1 MIAFFINYGAE
12 VVTDLNLCWDYC
24 CPVVYK
30 RLERVAGGIMFLEC
44 LCICSRVHACIL
56 NKHC

>member
-30 RLERVAGGIMFLEC
+30 RLERVAGGIMFL
-44 LCICSRVHACIL
+44 
-56 NKHC
+56 